1 MEGGNKM
8 TGKELERKVVDIVSK
23 YTFVIVTMDSNIY
36 DDLGIDSLEHEAI
49 EEEIKDEIGFEPHW
63 STWDRFWHTKPT
75 VADLIDFVERE
86 L

>member
-1 MEGGNKM
+1 M
-8 TGKELERKVVDIVSK
+8 TRTELERKVIAIVSK
-23 YTFVIVTMDSNIY
+23 YTFVITTIDSNIY
-36 DDLGIDSLEHEAI
+36 DDLGIDSLDCESI

>member
-1 MEGGNKM
+1 M
-8 TGKELERKVVDIVSK
+8 TGKGLARKVIDIVSK

-36 DDLGIDSLEHEAI
+36 DDLGIDSLDCESI
-49 EEEIKDEIGFEPHW
+49 EEEIKDEIGLELHW
-63 STWDRFWHTKPT
+63 MTWDGFWHTKPT